1 MVFAEVTLLR
11 IYGHSAVVEAGHEAV
26 DMLSGVLRN
35 D

>member
-11 IYGHSAVVEAGHEAV
+11 IYGHNTVVEADHEAV